1 MTQNLLFNAVRETG
15 DNGASQENA
24 TSSTGSLCLC
34 VSVSLCLC
42 VSVSLCL
49 CVSVCV
55 MFLCSFLTST
65 FVLVVCRD
73 FILPQALSIPFP
85 ECRK

>member
-24 TSSTGSLCLC
+24 TSSTG
-34 VSVSLCLC
+34 SLCLC